1 MFCSG
6 WLEQGQASRWIT
18 YTQYST
24 VKCGKSVDVLS
35 KNLLSFAD
43 YTARGVHGT
52 TNLKYLLL
60 EHKSF
65 VTLEEE

>member
-1 MFCSG
+1 MRKERRRSF
-6 WLEQGQASRWIT
+6 QKPFIVRA
-18 YTQYST
+18 YTT
-24 VKCGKSVDVLS
+24 RDVL
-35 KNLLSFAD
+35 
-43 YTARGVHGT
+43 GT